1 LLVRLSFRCFLVM
14 CRRRFAAFV
23 RALGGGQTGSRHER
37 GGGSGDEQSISYGIF
52 HDILQITLIGVL

>member
-1 LLVRLSFRCFLVM
+1 
-14 CRRRFAAFV
+14 
-23 RALGGGQTGSRHER
+23 LGGGQTGSRHER